1 MAFGWAVVWNAFDR
15 GPARPA
21 VTFFSG
27 KKETHERKL
36 PWSGDDPER
45 SHGLASLALGS
56 LIWVLVVMPLAGW
69 FYRSFANSFKP
80 CMFARPLR
88 LPCGCLGGSSLSSC
102 CSLSR
107 RAGEGWGEGD
117 PAPTPDEALGAQF
130 LFFKPGPQG
139 RLCRTAGAAAPRGQ
153 GATRSA
159 RPWGSSSPAKPEHRR
174 VPVAKRRVADTRGR
188 LCLVTLFGEANKVT
202 CRRATPD
209 PGTKNQTQRPK
220 T

>member
-1 MAFGWAVVWNAFDR
+1 MRLEVAIFMRCVMGFWVAICAIACGEFVAARFSTASGR
-15 GPARPA
+15 GAHLGVLFRAPARRG

-88 LPCGCLGGSSLSSC
+88 LPCGCLDGSPLSSC
-102 CSLSR
+102 CSLAR
-107 RAGEGWGEGD
+107 YAGEGWGEGV
-117 PAPTPDEALGAQF
+117 PAPEPA
-130 LFFKPGPQG
+130 PG
-139 RLCRTAGAAAPRGQ
+139 CPR
-153 GATRSA
+153 
-159 RPWGSSSPAKPEHRR
+159 
-174 VPVAKRRVADTRGR
+174 
-188 LCLVTLFGEANKVT
+188 
-202 CRRATPD
+202 
-209 PGTKNQTQRPK
+209 PGWE
-220 T
+220 